1 MGAYECSLPWSDV
14 ASGDVDVDTAAGV
27 PVAAPPQEPPP
38 TGAPPAAPRTAQRM
52 QFLDAARGIAAF
64 TVAVQHSVETVS
76 PGYLEWSHEVFRPG
90 EWGVILFFISSGFI
104 IPVSLER
111 YRSVGRFWIG
121 RFFRLYPLYWAIV
134 IGAWILFALDRFDLP
149 EAYRLHWVRAT
160 GANLTMAQ
168 EFIGQPHVLG
178 QAWTLSYELV
188 FYGLVSLLFLVKL
201 DHRPGLVLPGGL
213 ATAVLVGPA
222 VPMRMVTEG
231 TGVERL
237 AVVLACA
244 VTAAAAAVLA
254 RRSIG
259 AALAAAGFAVAIV
272 ALLANRGHPAW
283 FSSLLLSSMFVG
295 WVLHR
300 WSVGRAPASHAALA
314 LGGAAVTVVV
324 AHALHFQ
331 VNNVPGTDIFTNAWT
346 ESATFLGAYAA
357 FLVAL
362 SLRRHAFPHA
372 LRWLGEVSYSVYLV
386 HGVVLAAVPRVG
398 GDATAVAVWLGAT
411 LAVSWLTYRLIER
424 PFQEWGRRVARRT
437 SRSGHATLQ
446 PLASPAR

>member
-1 MGAYECSLPWSDV
+1 MVATLDRVTDV
-14 ASGDVDVDTAAGV
+14 AEAVGE
-27 PVAAPPQEPPP
+27 PVAAPPQHPPP
-38 TGAPPAAPRTAQRM
+38 TAAPAGSRRGGQRL
-52 QFLDAARGIAAF
+52 QFLDAVRGIAAF
-64 TVAVQHSVETVS
+64 TVAVQHCIEAVS
-76 PGYLEWSHEVFRPG
+76 PGYLRWSHEVFRPG
-90 EWGVILFFISSGFI
+90 EWGVVLFFISSGFI
-104 IPVSLER
+104 IPVSIER

-201 DHRPGLVLPGGL
+201 DHRPGLVLSAGL
-213 ATAVLVGPA
+213 ATAVLVGTA
-222 VPMRMVTEG
+222 VPMRMLTEG

-272 ALLANRGHPAW
+272 ALISNRGHPAW

-300 WSVGRAPASHAALA
+300 WSIGEATATHAALA
-314 LGGAAVTVVV
+314 VGGASVAVVA

-331 VNNVPGTDIFTNAWT
+331 RNNVPGTDIFTNAT
-346 ESATFLGAYAA
+346 AESVTFLAAYVAFVGALA
-357 FLVAL
+357 
-362 SLRRHAFPHA
+362 LRRFAFPRP

-386 HGVVLAAVPRVG
+386 HGVVLVAVPRVG
-398 GDATAVAVWLGAT
+398 GDVTTVAVWLAVT
-411 LAVSWLTYRLIER
+411 LVVSWITYRLFER
-424 PFQEWGRRVARRT
+424 PFQEVGRRVARR
-437 SRSGHATLQ
+437 
-446 PLASPAR
+446 LASPAA